1 MRESI
6 GLSGGLLVVSR
17 AVGGLGFYDL
27 DGRLL
32 SRTALVTESGVVPHL
47 AGVAIDGD
55 KRVWCCDPGAG
66 AVRAFT
72 AFGREVARL
81 ADPDRGHAER
91 ERAEPRHAS
100 ATERDAAGRLGR
112 PWAVAVRGDS
122 DGLELAVASRGTR
135 RHALHLFDEGGRMVR
150 SLRPRGDSHGHFE
163 GLEGVALDGRLLYA
177 VEGNGRVSVY
187 RDLEHHFDF
196 RVEARHGA
204 EPQLRAVA
212 AAGGGRIAVVGENVG
227 LVLFDATGRPIGNP
241 IAASDNHGDGTGAG
255 FTAGDSGGTATD
267 GTLDH
272 PTDLV
277 IERGRLDARRR
288 VVVADRDGARIQVFS
303 LAGECY
309 GAIDEG
315 WTV

>member
-17 AVGGLGFYDL
+17 AVGGLAFYDL

-32 SRTALVTESGVVPHL
+32 SRTALVTESGDVPRL
-47 AGVAIDGD
+47 AGVALDGD
-55 KRVWCCDPGAG
+55 KRVWCCDPDAG

-81 ADPDRGHAER
+81 VDPDRAAAGPER
-91 ERAEPRHAS
+91 SAPRAGS
-100 ATERDAAGRLGR
+100 ATERDAVGRLGR

-135 RHALHLFDEGGRMVR
+135 RHALHLFDEGGRLLR

-196 RVEARHGA
+196 RVEARHGV

-212 AAGGGRIAVVGENVG
+212 PAGGGRIAVVGENVG

-241 IAASDNHGDGTGAG
+241 IAASHRPPDELGGEFAADESGAV
-255 FTAGDSGGTATD
+255 ASD

-277 IERGRLDARRR
+277 IERGRPDARRR

-315 WTV
+315 WSE

>member
-6 GLSGGLLVVSR
+6 GLSGGLLAVSR
-17 AVGGLGFYDL
+17 AGAGLAFYDL

-32 SRTALVTESGVVPHL
+32 SRATLVPASGDARRL
-47 AGVAIDGD
+47 AGIAIDGD
-55 KRVWCCDPGAG
+55 KRVWCCDPDAG

-72 AFGREVARL
+72 AFGREVSRL
-81 ADPDRGHAER
+81 ADPER
-91 ERAEPRHAS
+91 VESSLEGSRPRTGV
-100 ATERDAAGRLGR
+100 ATERDVAGRLGR

-135 RHALHLFDEGGRMVR
+135 RHALHLFDEGGQLVR

-177 VEGNGRVSVY
+177 VEGTGRVSVY
-187 RDLEHHFDF
+187 RDMEHHFDF
-196 RVEARHGA
+196 RVEAPRGLD
-204 EPQLRAVA
+204 PKVRAVA

-227 LVLFDATGRPIGNP
+227 LVLFDATGRPIANP
-241 IAASDNHGDGTGAG
+241 IVAAVGAHVEVDGAVE
-255 FTAGDSGGTATD
+255 
-267 GTLDH
+267 H

-277 IERGRLDARRR
+277 VERGRPDARRR

-303 LAGECY
+303 LTGECY

-315 WTV
+315 WSE